1 MKIIAGRVLSFK
13 KNPFYNLLNDSY
25 HLIDEGGVVINNNII
40 EDIGEINYLKKNT
53 LRQKFLIMVRVLY
66 LQAL

>member
-40 EDIGEINYLKKNT
+40 EDIGEINYLKKKI
-53 LRQKFLIMVRVLY
+53 L
-66 LQAL
+66 